1 MSTEN
6 AGARAL
12 PWAALQGLLL
22 TAGQPLLVLACSPWV
37 SPRDLGLAAL
47 AGLAPTLAVA
57 LLSAGPAQELV
68 RLAESEWRRVASPL
82 FWWGI
87 GAGLLLW
94 AALWLAAPLAAAAVN
109 APEAAPV
116 LRVSGLRLPLAM
128 AAAIPFAI
136 AQRGLM
142 FRSTAWP
149 LTVAALVP
157 LGVALPLAWSGAGY
171 WAVVVGGVAAEAARA
186 IALASVVPW
195 KPGAEASWTVL
206 RPHARFGTLQLA
218 HSLQAWVAN
227 QADRALVAVALGLE
241 ALGYYSLGFSV
252 CGYLAGVAAEPVARL
267 AYPVLARVR
276 GHAPQLREAYL
287 GALATGATAAAFFG
301 LAPAAL
307 GPGLVD
313 ALLPARWAP
322 LGLVLAGLGLHFAAW
337 SALRVNQELFK
348 ALGRPEIAPRQL
360 AVALAVSVPLWVAA
374 APLGLG
380 AFVAARAFTVVPLW
394 WLQGRQV
401 GRLLE
406 LPAASRRSALG
417 GPLAASAAMLVVGL
431 AGDLVVRLH
440 GTPWPALAAVV
451 AGPLA
456 FALVLRAG
464 WAELLRAPAWARLRA
479 EAVAEELRPAE
490 GDHQ

>member
-1 MSTEN
+1 LSGE
-6 AGARAL
+6 AGGRAL
-12 PWAALQGLLL
+12 PWAALQALLL
-22 TAGQPLLVLACSPWV
+22 TVGQPLLVIACSPWV

-68 RLAESEWRRVASPL
+68 RLEEGAWRRVASPL
-82 FWWGI
+82 FWWGLA
-87 GAGLLLW
+87 AGVGLW
-94 AALWLAAPLAAAAVN
+94 ALLWLAAPAAADLVR
-109 APEAAPV
+109 APEAVPV
-116 LRVSGLRLPLAM
+116 LQVSGARLPLAM

-142 FRSTAWP
+142 FRATARP
-149 LTVAALVP
+149 LLVAAFAP
-157 LGVALPLAWSGAGY
+157 LAVALPLAWSGAGH
-171 WAVVVGGVAAEAARA
+171 WAVVIGGVVAEAARA

-195 KPGAEASWTVL
+195 RPGREASWALL

-218 HSLQAWVAN
+218 HSLQAWIAN
-227 QADRALVAVALGLE
+227 QADRAIVAVLLGLE
-241 ALGYYSLGFSV
+241 ALGYYSLGFSA
-252 CGYLAGVAAEPVARL
+252 CGYLAGLAAEPVARL

-276 GHAPQLREAYL
+276 GHAAALREAYL
-287 GALATGATAAAFFG
+287 GALATGATAAFFFG

-374 APLGLG
+374 APLGLA
-380 AFVAARAFTVVPLW
+380 AFVVARAATVLPLW

-401 GRLLE
+401 ARLLE
-406 LPAASRRSALG
+406 LPAVARRAALA
-417 GPLAASAAMLVVGL
+417 GPLAASAAMLAVGL
-431 AGDLVVRLH
+431 GGDVLVRLQ
-440 GTPWPALAAVV
+440 GSSWPALAAVV

-456 FALVLRAG
+456 FVAVLRGG
-464 WAELLRAPAWARLRA
+464 WPELLRAPGWARLRP

-490 GDHQ
+490 REHQ